1 MKARGN
7 IEFRILCLAILASVT
22 TGCSVM
28 PTYERPTLNV
38 PGSYKE
44 EFTPLLEGKEAAGDW
59 KLAEP
64 APEELANADWSAF
77 QDEQLTDLQSKALS
91 DNQDIAAKIAQ
102 LGRARALIKDAQAA
116 YYPSISASTGP
127 TRQRISSTGQYLS
140 DGDPGISQSYWRA
153 QVSVAY
159 EVDLFGKNSS
169 AVAAT
174 LADYESKQND
184 LAALKLLVQADV
196 ASTYFLLRQLDSEIH
211 LTQGAVA
218 NRENTVSLIERKL
231 VEGVVRPGVLS
242 SAQAELAK
250 SRAALTAIQRQRA
263 IVEHALAALLG
274 RAPSDFFYDS
284 HEQRFIT
291 VHIPPGLPS
300 SLLERRPD
308 IASAERRMA
317 AANAEVDVAKAAY
330 FPALN
335 LTGSAGYESSSLG
348 NLFNWS
354 QRTFLLGPLVGAAL
368 SLPIFDGGRR
378 EATIEQAR
386 ARYQE
391 EVAAYRGTVLKAF
404 REVEDSLVS
413 IRTLDEAIEQLRL
426 AQAAAQSASSEAQ
439 SRFEIGDSDYL
450 FYLDTQR
457 TLIEQQLELVRA
469 HGARLRASVDLIRAL
484 GGGWRQLN

>member
-1 MKARGN
+1 MKTRGN
-7 IEFRILCLAILASVT
+7 IDSRILCLAILASVM
-22 TGCSVM
+22 TGCAVIPS
-28 PTYERPTLNV
+28 YQRPTLNV
-38 PGSYKE
+38 PDSYKE
-44 EFTPLLEGKEAAGDW
+44 ALTSSLEDKEVAGNW
-59 KLAEP
+59 KIGEP
-64 APEELANADWSAF
+64 VPEELSNTDWSIF
-77 QDEQLTDLQSKALS
+77 QDEQLADLQTKALS
-91 DNQDIAAKIAQ
+91 ENQDIAAKVAQ
-102 LGRARALIKDAQAA
+102 LGRARALIKDAQAS
-116 YYPSISASTGP
+116 YYPSVSASTGP
-127 TRQRISSTGQYLS
+127 TRQRISSAGQYLP
-140 DGDPGISQSYWRA
+140 DGEPGISQSYWRA

-159 EVDLFGKNSS
+159 EVDLFGKTSS

-174 LADYESKQND
+174 RANYESKQHD

-196 ASTYFLLRQLDSEIH
+196 ASTYFLLRQLDSEIN

-218 NRENTVSLIERKL
+218 NREKTISLIERQL
-231 VEGVVRPGVLS
+231 AEGVIRPGVLS

-250 SRAALTAIQRQRA
+250 SRATLTAVQRQRA
-263 IVEHALAALLG
+263 IVEHALAVLLG

-284 HEQRFIT
+284 HEQLFIT
-291 VHIPPGLPS
+291 VNIPPGLPS

-317 AANAEVDVAKAAY
+317 AANAEVGVAKAAY
-330 FPALN
+330 FPALS

-426 AQAAAQSASSEAQ
+426 AQEAAQSASSEAQ

-450 FYLDTQR
+450 YYLDAQR

-469 HGARLRASVDLIRAL
+469 QGARLRASVDLIRAL
-484 GGGWRQLN
+484 GGSWRQLN

>member
-1 MKARGN
+1 MKTRGN
-7 IEFRILCLAILASVT
+7 IDSRILCLAILASVM

-28 PTYERPTLNV
+28 PTYERPTLDI

-44 EFTPLLEGKEAAGDW
+44 AFAPSLEDKEVAGNW
-59 KLAEP
+59 KIGEP
-64 APEELANADWSAF
+64 APEELSNTDWSVF
-77 QDEQLTDLQSKALS
+77 QDEQLTDLQSKALAG
-91 DNQDIAAKIAQ
+91 NQDIAAKVAQ

-116 YYPSISASTGP
+116 YYPSVSASTGP
-127 TRQRISSTGQYLS
+127 TRQRISSAGQYLP

-159 EVDLFGKNSS
+159 EVDLFGKTSS

-174 LADYESKQND
+174 RANYESKQND

-218 NRENTVSLIERKL
+218 NREKTISLIERQL
-231 VEGVVRPGVLS
+231 VEGIIRPGVLS

-250 SRAALTAIQRQRA
+250 SRATLTAAQRQRA
-263 IVEHALAALLG
+263 IVEHALAVLLG

-284 HEQRFIT
+284 HEQRLIT
-291 VHIPPGLPS
+291 VDIPPGLPS

-317 AANAEVDVAKAAY
+317 AANAEVGVAKAAY
-330 FPALN
+330 FPALS

-391 EVAAYRGTVLKAF
+391 EVASYRGTVLKAF

-413 IRTLDEAIEQLRL
+413 IRTLDEEMEQLRV

-439 SRFEIGDSDYL
+439 NRFEIGDSDYL
-450 FYLDTQR
+450 FYLDAQR
-457 TLIEQQLELVRA
+457 TLIEQQLELVRTQ
-469 HGARLRASVDLIRAL
+469 GARLRASVDLIRAL
-484 GGGWRQLN
+484 GGGWRPLN

>member
-1 MKARGN
+1 MKIRGN
-7 IEFRILCLAILASVT
+7 IDSRILCLAVLASVM
-22 TGCSVM
+22 TGCSVI
-28 PTYERPTLNV
+28 PSYQRPTLNV
-38 PGSYKE
+38 PDSYKE
-44 EFTPLLEGKEAAGDW
+44 ALTPSLEDIEVAGNW
-59 KLAEP
+59 KIGEP
-64 APEELANADWSAF
+64 VPEELSNTDWSVF

-91 DNQDIAAKIAQ
+91 ENQDIAAKVAQ

-116 YYPSISASTGP
+116 YYPSVSASAGP
-127 TRQRISSTGQYLS
+127 TRQRISSAGQYLP
-140 DGDPGISQSYWRA
+140 DGDPEIYQSYWRA

-159 EVDLFGKNSS
+159 EVDLFGKTSS

-174 LADYESKQND
+174 RANYESKKND

-218 NRENTVSLIERKL
+218 TREKTISLIERQL
-231 VEGVVRPGVLS
+231 AEGVIRPGALS

-250 SRAALTAIQRQRA
+250 SRATLTAVQRQRA
-263 IVEHALAALLG
+263 IVEHALAVLLG

-284 HEQRFIT
+284 HEQLFIT
-291 VHIPPGLPS
+291 VNIPPGLPS

-317 AANAEVDVAKAAY
+317 AANAEVGVAKAAY
-330 FPALN
+330 FPALS

-426 AQAAAQSASSEAQ
+426 AQEAAQSASSEAQ

-450 FYLDTQR
+450 YYLDAQR

-469 HGARLRASVDLIRAL
+469 QGARLRASVDLIRAL
-484 GGGWRQLN
+484 GGSWRQLN